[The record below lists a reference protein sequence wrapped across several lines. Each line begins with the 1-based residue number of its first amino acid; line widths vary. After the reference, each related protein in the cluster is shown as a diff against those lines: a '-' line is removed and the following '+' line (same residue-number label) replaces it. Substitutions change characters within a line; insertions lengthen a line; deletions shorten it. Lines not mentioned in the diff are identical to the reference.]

1 MRVFSPDTGP
11 LACSQTWRADS
22 VTRLMTSEETTT
34 ERTTDSITVILADDH
49 EIVRDGLRRI
59 IEAEGDMEVIAEAG
73 DADSARRRVSGMK
86 PSILVLDLNMPGEPS
101 LAMIPKILEGSPDT
115 VVVVLTMQDDPA
127 FAKEAFRL
135 GAKAFVVKHAAGAEL
150 VDAIRA
156 ASRGETYIN
165 PGLGAKLAAAP
176 EGPPGGLTPREI
188 DVLRL
193 VAGGYTNPEIAE
205 KLVISI
211 RTVETHRAA
220 IHRKLNTSSRAEV
233 VAFAREHGLTE
244 GE

>member
-1 MRVFSPDTGP
+1 MPATS
-11 LACSQTWRADS
+11 
-22 VTRLMTSEETTT
+22 LMTTDQKGPSEAET
-34 ERTTDSITVILADDH
+34 ITIILADDH

-59 IEAEGDMEVIAEAG
+59 VEAEGDMEVVAEAG
-73 DADSARRRVSGMK
+73 DAETARRRSSGLK
-86 PSILVLDLNMPGEPS
+86 PSVLVLDLNMPGEPS
-101 LAMIPKILEGSPDT
+101 LASIPSILEGSPGT
-115 VVVVLTMQDDPA
+115 TVVVLTMQDDPA
-127 FAKEAFRL
+127 FAREAFRL

-156 ASRGETYIN
+156 AARGDTYVN
-165 PGLGAKLAAAP
+165 PVLGARLAAEP

-193 VAGGYTNPEIAE
+193 VAAGHTNPEIAD

-220 IHRKLNTSSRAEV
+220 IHRKLNTASRAEV
-233 VAFAREHGLTE
+233 VAFARDHGLTE
-244 GE
+244 

>member
-1 MRVFSPDTGP
+1 METASPTTP
-11 LACSQTWRADS
+11 MAT
-22 VTRLMTSEETTT
+22 ETTG
-34 ERTTDSITVILADDH
+34 ESRTDGISIILADDH

-59 IEAEGDMEVIAEAG
+59 VEAEGDMEVVAEAG
-73 DADSARRRVSGMK
+73 DAETARRRASGLK
-86 PSILVLDLNMPGEPS
+86 PSVLVLDLNMPGEPS
-101 LAMIPKILEGSPDT
+101 LASIPKVHESSPDT
-115 VVVVLTMQDDPA
+115 AVVVLTMQDDPA

-135 GAKAFVVKHAAGAEL
+135 GAKAFVVKHAAGSEL

-165 PGLGAKLAAAP
+165 PQLGARLAATP

-193 VAGGYTNPEIAE
+193 VTAGHTNPEIAE

-220 IHRKLNTSSRAEV
+220 IHRKLGTNSRAEV
-233 VAFAREHGLTE
+233 VTFAREHGLIE
-244 GE
+244 DG

>member
-1 MRVFSPDTGP
+1 MAPESSGSD
-11 LACSQTWRADS
+11 SQTHGI
-22 VTRLMTSEETTT
+22 
-34 ERTTDSITVILADDH
+34 SIILADDH

-59 IEAEGDMEVIAEAG
+59 VEAEGDMEVVAEAG
-73 DADSARRRVSGMK
+73 DADTARRRASGLK
-86 PSILVLDLNMPGEPS
+86 PAVLVLDLNMPGEPS
-101 LAMIPKILEGSPDT
+101 LASIPKVHESSPDT
-115 VVVVLTMQDDPA
+115 AVVVLTMQDDPA

-150 VDAIRA
+150 VDAIRSA
-156 ASRGETYIN
+156 ARGETYIN
-165 PGLGAKLAAAP
+165 PQLGARLAATP

-193 VAGGYTNPEIAE
+193 VAAGHTNPEIAE

-220 IHRKLNTSSRAEV
+220 IHRKLNTNSRAEV
-233 VAFAREHGLTE
+233 VTFAREHGLLEE
-244 GE
+244 G

>member
-1 MRVFSPDTGP
+1 VPGTK
-11 LACSQTWRADS
+11 
-22 VTRLMTSEETTT
+22 LMSSEQNAPSEAGT
-34 ERTTDSITVILADDH
+34 ITIILADDH

-59 IEAEGDMEVIAEAG
+59 VEAEGDMEVVAEAG
-73 DADSARRRVSGMK
+73 DAEAARRRTSGLK
-86 PSILVLDLNMPGEPS
+86 PAVLVLDLNMPGEPS
-101 LAMIPKILEGSPDT
+101 LATIPSILEGSPET
-115 VVVVLTMQDDPA
+115 AVVVLTMQDDPA
-127 FAKEAFRL
+127 FAREAFRL
-135 GAKAFVVKHAAGAEL
+135 GARAFVVKHAAGAEL

-165 PGLGAKLAAAP
+165 PLLGARLAAAP

-188 DVLRL
+188 EVLRT
-193 VAGGYTNPEIAE
+193 VAAGYTNPEIAE

-233 VAFAREHGLTE
+233 VTFAREHGLIE
-244 GE
+244 NQ

>member
-1 MRVFSPDTGP
+1 MTAEPKGP
-11 LACSQTWRADS
+11 
-22 VTRLMTSEETTT
+22 SEAET
-34 ERTTDSITVILADDH
+34 ITIILADDH

-59 IEAEGDMEVIAEAG
+59 VEAEGDMEVVAEAG
-73 DADSARRRVSGMK
+73 DADTARRRTSGLH
-86 PSILVLDLNMPGEPS
+86 PAVLVLDLNMPGEPS
-101 LAMIPKILEGSPDT
+101 LASIPSILEGSPGST
-115 VVVVLTMQDDPA
+115 VVVLTMQDDPA
-127 FAKEAFRL
+127 FAREAFRL

-156 ASRGETYIN
+156 AARGETYVN
-165 PGLGAKLAAAP
+165 PVLGARLAAEP

-193 VAGGYTNPEIAE
+193 VAAGHTNPEIAD

-220 IHRKLNTSSRAEV
+220 IHRKLNTASRAEV
-233 VAFAREHGLTE
+233 VAFARDHGLTE
-244 GE
+244 EI

>member
-1 MRVFSPDTGP
+1 MPATS
-11 LACSQTWRADS
+11 
-22 VTRLMTSEETTT
+22 LMTTEQKGPSEAET
-34 ERTTDSITVILADDH
+34 ITIILADDH

-59 IEAEGDMEVIAEAG
+59 VEAEGDMEVVAEAG
-73 DADSARRRVSGMK
+73 DAETARRRSSGLK
-86 PSILVLDLNMPGEPS
+86 PSVLVLDLNMPGEPS
-101 LAMIPKILEGSPDT
+101 LASIPSILEGSPGT
-115 VVVVLTMQDDPA
+115 TVVVLTMQDDPA
-127 FAKEAFRL
+127 FAREAFRL

-156 ASRGETYIN
+156 AARGDTYVN
-165 PGLGAKLAAAP
+165 PVLGARLAAEP

-193 VAGGYTNPEIAE
+193 VAAGHTNPEIAD

-220 IHRKLNTSSRAEV
+220 IHRKLNTASRAEV
-233 VAFAREHGLTE
+233 VAFARDHGLTE
-244 GE
+244 ESRLASLGGTAAHTCYCTR

>member
-1 MRVFSPDTGP
+1 MAT
-11 LACSQTWRADS
+11 
-22 VTRLMTSEETTT
+22 ETTDGASR
-34 ERTTDSITVILADDH
+34 EDGISIILADDH

-59 IEAEGDMEVIAEAG
+59 VEAEGDMEVVAEAG
-73 DADSARRRVSGMK
+73 DAETARRRASGLK
-86 PSILVLDLNMPGEPS
+86 PAVLVLDLNMPGEPS
-101 LAMIPKILEGSPDT
+101 LASIPKVHESSPDT
-115 VVVVLTMQDDPA
+115 AVVVLTMQDDPA

-150 VDAIRA
+150 VDAIRSA
-156 ASRGETYIN
+156 ARGETYIN
-165 PGLGAKLAAAP
+165 PQLGARLAATP

-193 VAGGYTNPEIAE
+193 VAAGHTNPEIAE

-220 IHRKLNTSSRAEV
+220 IHRKLNTNSRAEV
-233 VAFAREHGLTE
+233 VTFAREHGLLEE
-244 GE
+244 G

>member
-1 MRVFSPDTGP
+1 M
-11 LACSQTWRADS
+11 
-22 VTRLMTSEETTT
+22 
-34 ERTTDSITVILADDH
+34 TTDQKRPSEAETITIILADDH

-59 IEAEGDMEVIAEAG
+59 VEAEGDMEVVAEAG
-73 DADSARRRVSGMK
+73 DAETARRRTSGLK
-86 PSILVLDLNMPGEPS
+86 PGVLVLDLNMPGEPS
-101 LAMIPKILEGSPDT
+101 LASIPSILEGSPGT
-115 VVVVLTMQDDPA
+115 TVVVLTMQDDPA
-127 FAKEAFRL
+127 FAREAFRL

-156 ASRGETYIN
+156 AARGDTYVN
-165 PGLGAKLAAAP
+165 PVLGARLAAEP

-193 VAGGYTNPEIAE
+193 VAAGHTNPEIAD

-220 IHRKLNTSSRAEV
+220 IHRKLNTASRAEV
-233 VAFAREHGLTE
+233 VAFARDHGLTE
-244 GE
+244 EI